1 MSPAAAEPAEGSLLL
16 DDQLCFALYAASRAV
31 TARYRP
37 LLEELGLTYPQY
49 LVMLVLWEQDSIS
62 VRDLGTALQL
72 ESSTLSPLLKRLE
85 ASGLLRREQPA
96 RRRTLGRHPAHRRGE
111 RMREQAAAVPLAI
124 GDAMGLTPEQDALAK
139 QLLRLITANV
149 AMRLNRPPPARS
161 RSTRRPDVAAVQLSL
176 QVQRHLLDRV
186 PGIRSEAISRKE
198 MADVNGDSSRTTRST
213 SGPRA
218 TIDGVGTGT
227 PTVAAHRTHRAP
239 RAVHTRSTRPVRR

>member
-37 LLEELGLTYPQY
+37 LLDELGLTYPQY

-62 VRDLGTALQL
+62 VGDLGSALQL

-85 ASGLLRREQPA
+85 ANGLLRRE
-96 RRRTLGRHPAHRRGE
+96 RRRDDERSVAIRLTDTGE

-124 GDAMGLTPEQDALAK
+124 GDAMGLTPAQDALAK

-149 AMRLNRPPPARS
+149 AA
-161 RSTRRPDVAAVQLSL
+161 
-176 QVQRHLLDRV
+176 
-186 PGIRSEAISRKE
+186 G
-198 MADVNGDSSRTTRST
+198 
-213 SGPRA
+213 
-218 TIDGVGTGT
+218 
-227 PTVAAHRTHRAP
+227 
-239 RAVHTRSTRPVRR
+239 

>member
-85 ASGLLRREQPA
+85 ANGLLRRE
-96 RRRTLGRHPAHRRGE
+96 RRRDDERSVAIRLTDTGE

-124 GDAMGLTPEQDALAK
+124 GDAMGLTPAQDALAK
-139 QLLRLITANV
+139 QLLRLITTNV
-149 AMRLNRPPPARS
+149 SA
-161 RSTRRPDVAAVQLSL
+161 
-176 QVQRHLLDRV
+176 
-186 PGIRSEAISRKE
+186 G
-198 MADVNGDSSRTTRST
+198 
-213 SGPRA
+213 
-218 TIDGVGTGT
+218 
-227 PTVAAHRTHRAP
+227 
-239 RAVHTRSTRPVRR
+239 